1 MGPSRV
7 QVRVEPRPAGIGVVT
22 ISGELDYDGISAFEQ
37 ALTAAQA
44 RGMHQ
49 LLLDLSPLTF
59 MDSSGVNAFL
69 RAQRATTTTGGWL
82 RLANAQPSVLKVI
95 ELVGLGQAIPLYG
108 TVEEALE
115 A

>member
-1 MGPSRV
+1 M
-7 QVRVEPRPAGIGVVT
+7 QVRVEPRPAGVGVVT
-22 ISGELDYDGISAFEQ
+22 ISGQLDYDGVAVLEQ
-37 ALTAAQA
+37 AVTSAQA
-44 RGMHQ
+44 QGLRN

-69 RAQRATTTTGGWL
+69 RAQRATTSTGGWL
-82 RLANAQPSVLKVI
+82 RLASAQPSVLRVI

-115 A
+115 S